1 MSDTTLFRRFTVS
14 GSFKA
19 CFLYVFADAALDI
32 GNELQ
37 TMSWDGMTT
46 THILGW
52 ALAKAGGIAIM
63 AKAFYSNS
71 APKTNVST
79 SL

>member
-1 MSDTTLFRRFTVS
+1 MSDTVFMGKTFTS
-14 GSFKA
+14 SFKA

-37 TMSWDGMTT
+37 TMSWDGMTA

-71 APKTNVST
+71 APKTVVST